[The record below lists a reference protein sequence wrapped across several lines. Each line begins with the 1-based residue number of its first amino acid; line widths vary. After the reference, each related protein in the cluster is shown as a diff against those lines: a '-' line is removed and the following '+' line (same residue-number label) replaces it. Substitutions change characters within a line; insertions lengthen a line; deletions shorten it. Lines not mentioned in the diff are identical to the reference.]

1 MLLDKSEVQQ
11 MAQLARLHITDAEAT
26 EILNRITEIL
36 TLVDQ
41 MQSVD
46 TEPVEP
52 LYHPLDA
59 VQKLR
64 PDIVTEENNRE
75 KLQKLAPKAE
85 LGLYL
90 VPKVLD

>member
-46 TEPVEP
+46 T
-52 LYHPLDA
+52 
-59 VQKLR
+59 KS
-64 PDIVTEENNRE
+64 
-75 KLQKLAPKAE
+75 
-85 LGLYL
+85 
-90 VPKVLD
+90 

>member
-11 MAQLARLHITDAEAT
+11 MAQLARLHITDAEST